1 MVYGELG
8 NLEKAHLCATEA
20 VLLSEE
26 RMVGAWEGLTHLV
39 LGSVLARIGKER
51 YEEAEEC
58 IERALIILNEYGLR
72 PWLANG
78 ILALG
83 EIYAHSGQMK
93 KARSL
98 EKGCRD
104 VPRDGNGILAGK
116 D

>member
-1 MVYGELG
+1 
-8 NLEKAHLCATEA
+8 
-20 VLLSEE
+20 
-26 RMVGAWEGLTHLV
+26 MVGAWEGLTHLA

-93 KARSL
+93 KAMEALRKAAGMFREMEMEYWLERTKRVL
-98 EKGCRD
+98 EK
-104 VPRDGNGILAGK
+104 L
-116 D
+116 